1 MNSIVNIINKNR
13 EKIEEVKEISKLKK
27 IIEKAEDEKI
37 KIFLN
42 SGIKIYEMI
51 RRNEIEDKKIIDLF
65 DHITDWDEIIYE
77 ANLNINDISQKE
89 NETCE
94 CGNILIKGSNFCC
107 NCGKKVDEE
116 ITLKCDHCLNY
127 IDEND
132 VFCCCCGRKIK

>member
-51 RRNEIEDKKIIDLF
+51 RRN
-65 DHITDWDEIIYE
+65 ITDWDEIIYG

-132 VFCCCCGRKIK
+132 VFCGCCGRKIK

>member
-51 RRNEIEDKKIIDLF
+51 RRNEVENKKLLIYLII
-65 DHITDWDEIIYE
+65 
-77 ANLNINDISQKE
+77 
-89 NETCE
+89 
-94 CGNILIKGSNFCC
+94 
-107 NCGKKVDEE
+107 
-116 ITLKCDHCLNY
+116 
-127 IDEND
+127 
-132 VFCCCCGRKIK
+132 